1 MNIGDTV
8 RKIYLAIS
16 GKGSVADGTAIQVTA
31 GYIRSTGAGT
41 ISEARSATIV
51 NIGGATGTVMGVDLA
66 SGHGVSWSSR
76 VGFLSDIAYD
86 ATGTIF
92 AITTEH

>member
-1 MNIGDTV
+1 MNVADTV

-31 GYIRSTGAGT
+31 GYSRATGAGT
-41 ISEARSATIV
+41 VSGARSATIV
-51 NIGGATGTVMGVDLA
+51 NIGGVTGTVMGVDLE

-76 VGFLSDIAYD
+76 VGFLSDIDYD
-86 ATGTIF
+86 ATGTVF